1 MSTLETLLVRADAAA
16 AKDGEAR
23 SWLFHLL
30 KQGLPGEVSLPS
42 AADVEEGCN
51 PPPASPLE
59 RPASLNLDQAEI
71 PFPPSPGLKQAPE
84 GESAFAPDPG
94 PTTPVDPAP
103 AKPLDQAEDCPE
115 DRFPSEEGTL
125 DLEPP
130 LFRMEA
136 PAPALQDEVA
146 SPSSVPSPAAFSPEP
161 SPFAST
167 ASAREG
173 SLVGASASAALDQAF
188 APLEIAFPPLPT
200 PTRSE
205 ATPPPAKPSP
215 PLPAP
220 FATPAF
226 TVPSAVTTPSARR
239 DAGDAEARVAPAP
252 ALPVEPEQDHEPLL
266 DDFPAG
272 AAAPVPTFH
281 MHAPPESESLDRLKR
296 RQADVPEDR
305 QAPPRATKTLD
316 AWRAWLPGPFRSRS
330 RP

>member
-1 MSTLETLLVRADAAA
+1 LLLDAIQQRDAPRAVVLAQRCVHRHGMSTLETLLVRADADAAA

-42 AADVEEGCN
+42 AADLEEGCN
-51 PPPASPLE
+51 PPPASPLK

-103 AKPLDQAEDCPE
+103 AKPVDPAEDCPE
-115 DRFPSEEGTL
+115 ARSPSEEATL
-125 DLEPP
+125 DLEP
-130 LFRMEA
+130 LSGVEA
-136 PAPALQDEVA
+136 PEPVQQDEVA
-146 SPSSVPSPAAFSPEP
+146 SPFSAPSPAAFAIEP

-215 PLPAP
+215 PLPPP
-220 FATPAF
+220 FPF
-226 TVPSAVTTPSARR
+226 PPSPSQ
-239 DAGDAEARVAPAP
+239 GL
-252 ALPVEPEQDHEPLL
+252 ALGLEYSKQVIET
-266 DDFPAG
+266 AS
-272 AAAPVPTFH
+272 AAAPAVV
-281 MHAPPESESLDRLKR
+281 AAL
-296 RQADVPEDR
+296 
-305 QAPPRATKTLD
+305 
-316 AWRAWLPGPFRSRS
+316 
-330 RP
+330 